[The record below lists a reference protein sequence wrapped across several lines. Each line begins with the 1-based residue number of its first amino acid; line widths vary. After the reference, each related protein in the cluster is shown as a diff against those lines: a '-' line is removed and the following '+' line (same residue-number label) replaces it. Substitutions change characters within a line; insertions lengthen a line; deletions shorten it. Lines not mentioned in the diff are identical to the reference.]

1 MAPSLRNLTLGLPQQ
16 FVETVADRLRQTG
29 GRMSPEVARALPN
42 GPAGADA
49 KDLQRW
55 RTEMSVIFTTQLGV
69 SQQFYQAEQ
78 WQIVQVM
85 LETAGPVAI
94 STRTDVL
101 PVLSGKGRLLT
112 TNINYKFVLP
122 RGARLYYAAESV
134 NRVAFSVE
142 PIPWL
147 EQLAMEIRR
156 VSAGGLAGAKEIV
169 KAVLR
174 GQPARDELPAMPE
187 PPPPASAPPPLRQL
201 KRLPNFRG

>member
-16 FVETVADRLRQTG
+16 IVESVSDRLRQTG

-42 GPAGADA
+42 GAAGQDA

-55 RTEMSVIFTTQLGV
+55 HTDMAVIFTTQLGV
-69 SQQFYQAEQ
+69 SQLFYTAEQ
-78 WQIVQVM
+78 WQRVQVM

-112 TNINYKFVLP
+112 TNVNYDFILP

-134 NRVAFSVE
+134 NRIAWSVE

-147 EQLAMEIRR
+147 EQLAMELRR
-156 VSAGGLAGAKEIV
+156 VAAGGLTGAKQIV
-169 KAVLR
+169 QALMR
-174 GQPARDELPAMPE
+174 GQPAQHDLPPMPE
-187 PPPPASAPPPLRQL
+187 VPPVAGPSPIRQL
-201 KRLPNFRG
+201 KRLPNFR

>member
-16 FVETVADRLRQTG
+16 IVESVTDRLRQTG

-42 GPAGADA
+42 GAAGADP

-55 RTEMSVIFTTQLGV
+55 HTEMSVIFTTQLGV
-69 SQQFYQAEQ
+69 SQQFYNAEQ
-78 WQIVQVM
+78 WQRVQVM

-112 TNINYKFVLP
+112 TNLNYEFILP
-122 RGARLYYAAESV
+122 RGARLYYAAEAV
-134 NRVAFSVE
+134 NRIAFSAE

-147 EQLAMEIRR
+147 EQITMELRR
-156 VSAGGLAGAKEIV
+156 VAAGGLAGAQQVV
-169 KAVLR
+169 KAILR
-174 GQPARDELPAMPE
+174 GQPARPELPTMPA
-187 PPPPASAPPPLRQL
+187 PPEAPAAPPPLRGL
-201 KRLPNFRG
+201 KRLPQF